1 VKNFFGVKDINAAR
15 QRLNHVMKEGSQT
28 VAALTPGL
36 VDGVAKDV
44 MKFVDGEQTHL
55 A

>member
-1 VKNFFGVKDINAAR
+1 MKNFFGVKDINAAR
-15 QRLNHVMKEGSQT
+15 QRLDLVMKEGSQT

-36 VDGVAKDV
+36 VDGVAKDI
-44 MKFVDGEQTHL
+44 MEFMDGEHAHL